1 MKLIEAVK
9 IQAGCELDSEL
20 RNLTVK
26 KKKWLA
32 DIIEERVPS
41 GLATIDDWNEL
52 LWHFMGAAPESNNK
66 LAKKKLLCYLRHDEA
81 E

>member
-9 IQAGCELDSEL
+9 VQAGCELDSEL
-20 RNLTVK
+20 KNLSVEK
-26 KKKWLA
+26 KMWLA
-32 DIIEERVPS
+32 KIIEERVPS

-52 LWHFMGAAPESNNK
+52 LWHFMGASPESNNK
-66 LAKKKLLCYLRHDEA
+66 IAKKKLLDYLRGE